1 MEFINLRML
10 EKIQQKFNQK
20 KGIGYMLLSSLCFA
34 LLSALAKQMNA
45 RLPSIE
51 LVFFRSAVGLPFLFW
66 SLWRNPPQEQKG
78 GKFFFL
84 LYRGIVGAFTMYCL
98 FYALEHL
105 GLSLTNT
112 YGQAFPLFIAV
123 FTYLWL
129 PNEGLSSKQMLYL
142 LIGFFGMVVI
152 FRPDAHV
159 SWQKHSVGIIYAA
172 GTALGYIAIKEAQKY
187 YDSRWVIVSFMACGF
202 FASIFSLA
210 MGSLLHIKT
219 SFWAAE
225 WVQPTAIEW
234 IEAFI
239 LGLLALGVQGFAT
252 LALRNEATTI
262 VGAVANSS
270 VLFSIIIEIVLGR
283 GLPDWIVMLGMGLV
297 IWGSI
302 QVTKK

>member
-1 MEFINLRML
+1 MEFINLNML
-10 EKIQQKFNQK
+10 QKIQQKFNQN
-20 KGIGYMLLSSLCFA
+20 KGIGFMLLSSLCFS
-34 LLSALAKQMNA
+34 LLSALAKHMNTN
-45 RLPSIE
+45 LPSIQ

-66 SLWRNPPQEQKG
+66 SLWRNPPINQIG

-84 LYRGIVGAFTMYCL
+84 LYRGVVGAFTMYCL

-112 YGQAFPLFIAV
+112 YGQAFPLFIAL
-123 FTYLWL
+123 FTYIWL
-129 PNEGLSSKQMLYL
+129 PEEGLSSKQMLYL
-142 LIGFFGMVVI
+142 LMGFFGMVVI
-152 FRPDAHV
+152 FRPDAQV
-159 SWQKHSVGIIYAA
+159 SWQKHSIGIIYAA

-210 MGSLLHIKT
+210 MGSLFQVKS

-225 WVQPTAIEW
+225 WVQPTGIEW
-234 IEAFI
+234 IEALI

-252 LALRNEATTI
+252 LALRNAPTTI

-270 VLFSIIIEIVLGR
+270 VLFSIMIEIAVGR
-283 GLPDWIVMLGMGLV
+283 GLPDWIVMIGMVLV

>member
-1 MEFINLRML
+1 MEFINLNMRK
-10 EKIQQKFNQK
+10 KIQQKFNQN

-34 LLSALAKQMNA
+34 ILSALAKHMNA
-45 RLPSIE
+45 TLPSIE

-66 SLWRNPPQEQKG
+66 SLWRRPPVDQKG

-84 LYRGIVGAFTMYCL
+84 LYRGLVGAFTMYCL

-112 YGQAFPLFIAV
+112 YGQAFPLFIAL

-129 PNEGLSSKQMLYL
+129 PNESLSSKQILYL
-142 LIGFFGMVVI
+142 LMGFLGMVVI
-152 FRPDAHV
+152 FRPDAQV
-159 SWQKHSVGIIYAA
+159 SWEKHSIGIIYAA

-202 FASIFSLA
+202 FASVFSLG
-210 MGSLLHIKT
+210 MGTFLHLPA
-219 SFWAAE
+219 SFWVAQ
-225 WVQPTAIEW
+225 WVQPSPFEW
-234 IEAFI
+234 VLALI

-262 VGAVANSS
+262 VGAVGNSS
-270 VLFSIIIEIVLGR
+270 VLFSILIEIVLGR
-283 GLPDWIVMLGMGLV
+283 GLPDGIVLIGMVLV